1 MPTLRDLKRKI
12 KAIESTKK
20 ITKTMRMVA
29 AAKLRKVQDRMLN
42 FRHYAMSM
50 ESVLLDLS
58 KVGER
63 ELHPLLSMRPRKTV
77 EVFVITSDRGL
88 CAGFNTSILLNAA
101 RHIESL
107 KKEGFEVGVSVAG
120 RKARDFFRRR
130 KIPTRKSWMGLSG
143 RVNYAHAQEIS
154 NDLIENYINETLD
167 EVIVIYNE
175 FKSIVLQKVSVT
187 KLLPIGGIETE
198 AEEAPAEKASIAVD
212 FLYEPLPEVLFER
225 LLPKHIEIQIF
236 RALLESSAAE
246 EAARMNAMERASN
259 NCDDLIARI
268 TLQANKVR
276 QASITKEIMDIVG
289 GAEALKAK

>member
-1 MPTLRDLKRKI
+1 MPTLRDLRRKI
-12 KAIESTKK
+12 KAIQNTKK

-63 ELHPLLSMRPRKTV
+63 ELHPLLAVRPRKTV
-77 EVFVITSDRGL
+77 EILVLTSDRGL
-88 CAGFNTSILLNAA
+88 CGGFNTSILTSAS

-107 KKEGFEVGVSVAG
+107 KKEGFEVSISVVG

-130 KIPTRKSWMGLSG
+130 NIPMRKSWVGLSG
-143 RVNYAHAQEIS
+143 RITYANAQEIS
-154 NDLIENYINETLD
+154 GDLIENYINETLD
-167 EVIVIYNE
+167 EVVLIYNE
-175 FKSIVLQKVSVT
+175 FKSVVLQKVTISR
-187 KLLPIGGIETE
+187 LLPIGEIETE
-198 AEEAPAEKASIAVD
+198 GFSGERGSIGVD
-212 FLYEPLPEVLFER
+212 FLYEPSPEVLLER
-225 LLPKHIEIQIF
+225 LLPKHIEIQVF

-246 EAARMNAMERASN
+246 EAARMSAMERASN
-259 NCDDLIARI
+259 NCDELIAKI

-276 QASITKEIMDIVG
+276 QASITKELMDIVG
-289 GAEALKAK
+289 GAEALKA